1 MHVSIYSDLSVR
13 QPSLLSPSPA
23 VTALAIFAQNGPQAA
38 CRDPKPGEEFDTM
51 KFLEPKWELQSAERG
66 IVTIREWSKIVVK
79 SSLSG

>member
-51 KFLEPKWELQSAERG
+51 KF
-66 IVTIREWSKIVVK
+66 
-79 SSLSG
+79 SSRSGNFKVPNAAS